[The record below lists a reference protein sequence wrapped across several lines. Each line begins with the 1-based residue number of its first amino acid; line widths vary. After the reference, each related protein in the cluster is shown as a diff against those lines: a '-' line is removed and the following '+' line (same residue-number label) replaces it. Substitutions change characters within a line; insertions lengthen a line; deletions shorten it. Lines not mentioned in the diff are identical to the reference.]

1 MTRQSRYVQRYL
13 TDLADTRGSRL
24 TGERYR
30 KLRAI
35 NAARAV
41 RS

>member
-1 MTRQSRYVQRYL
+1 MTRYMHL
-13 TDLADTRGSRL
+13 FLIDLAETRGSRL
-24 TGERYR
+24 CGAKYR
-30 KLRAI
+30 ALRAL

>member
-1 MTRQSRYVQRYL
+1 MTRQSRYMQRFL
-13 TDLADTRGSRL
+13 SDLADTRGARL

-30 KLRAI
+30 KLRAL